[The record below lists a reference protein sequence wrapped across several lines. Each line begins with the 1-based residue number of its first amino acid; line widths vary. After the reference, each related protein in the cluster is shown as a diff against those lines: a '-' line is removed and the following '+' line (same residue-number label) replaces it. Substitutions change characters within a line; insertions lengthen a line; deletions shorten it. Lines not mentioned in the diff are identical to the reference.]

1 MTIKNLSHPRA
12 LDDYV
17 IHIDAFELKKR
28 RGSDITENTRI
39 VTPFLN
45 VWGKKKVWNVRF
57 FTESQKLKS
66 AISNSVPELEYL
78 TELAL

>member
-45 VWGKKKVWNVRF
+45 VWGKKMS
-57 FTESQKLKS
+57 EM
-66 AISNSVPELEYL
+66 
-78 TELAL
+78 